1 MNTKTTNKMNKQLD
15 PVMSLYIPR
24 VFKNITKEHMVRVF
38 NTLRIGS
45 VKRIDFISKTNKN
58 NVYNEAY
65 IHFNYW
71 HNNIANINLQEKIRN
86 PKKEARIVY
95 DDPWFWL
102 ILENIGVNEPYLDY
116 CDFELNKQLMEDDVY
131 VDSSSASIIETQINN
146 QLELNTYTSHFTG
159 GV

>member
-1 MNTKTTNKMNKQLD
+1 MNTKTTNKMNKQLE

-24 VFKNITKEHMVRVF
+24 VFKNITKEHMVHVF

-71 HNNIANINLQEKIRN
+71 HNNTANINLQEKIRN
-86 PKKEARIVY
+86 PEKEARIVY

-102 ILENIGVNEPYLDY
+102 ILENIGVNEKDQK
-116 CDFELNKQLMEDDVY
+116 NMEDDVY
-131 VDSSSASIIETQINN
+131 VDSSSVSMLETQYVWNYDNLKLII
-146 QLELNTYTSHFTG
+146 S
-159 GV
+159 

>member
-1 MNTKTTNKMNKQLD
+1 MNTKTTNKMNKQLE

-71 HNNIANINLQEKIRN
+71 HNNTANINLQEKIRN
-86 PKKEARIVY
+86 PEKEARIVY

-102 ILENIGVNEPYLDY
+102 ILENIGVKEHSLDY
-116 CDFELNKQLMEDDVY
+116 CDVEVNQELMEDDVY
-131 VDSSSASIIETQINN
+131 VDSSSESMLETQYVWNYDKLKLII
-146 QLELNTYTSHFTG
+146 S
-159 GV
+159 

>member
-1 MNTKTTNKMNKQLD
+1 MNTKTTNKMNKQLE

-24 VFKNITKEHMVRVF
+24 VFKNITKEHMVHVF

-71 HNNIANINLQEKIRN
+71 HNNTANINLQEKIRN
-86 PKKEARIVY
+86 PEKEARIVY

-102 ILENIGVNEPYLDY
+102 ILENIGVNEKYQK
-116 CDFELNKQLMEDDVY
+116 NMEDDVY
-131 VDSSSASIIETQINN
+131 VDSSSVSMLETQYVWNYDNLKLII
-146 QLELNTYTSHFTG
+146 S
-159 GV
+159 